1 MWCGKR
7 VPAFIRHFLP
17 PLQGKSAINQ
27 KTTIHN
33 FTGVKASK
41 CLVLLRGTYVIRTN
55 KMHTFYIN
63 VLI

>member
-1 MWCGKR
+1 L
-7 VPAFIRHFLP
+7 RHFLP

-33 FTGVKASK
+33 FTDMKVSK
-41 CLVLLRGTYVIRTN
+41 YLVLLQGTYVIRTN

-63 VLI
+63 ALI